1 MEGRSQK
8 TPALIAAVAAVVL
21 ILSMLL
27 DWYRLDLPERLGGRE
42 IEVPTFNAFEGLER
56 ADVAL
61 VVAAALAL
69 LFAGV
74 VLAGMLRDSPA
85 PGLVLLGAGLFAVAV
100 VVYRGSSR
108 PGRILFGGEVDTMLQ
123 FGWWL
128 ALVASVVLAV
138 AGLLAYLAGP
148 RLQLED
154 EELEDEGEPGRQPR
168 GESA

>member
-1 MEGRSQK
+1 MEARRQK
-8 TPALIAAVAAVVL
+8 TPALIAAAAAVVL
-21 ILSMLL
+21 ILSMFL

-42 IEVPTFNAFEGLER
+42 IDVPTFNAFEGLER
-56 ADVAL
+56 SDVAL
-61 VVAAALAL
+61 VVAAVLAL

-85 PGLVLLGAGLFAVAV
+85 PGLALLGAGLFAVAV

-108 PGRILFGGEVDTMLQ
+108 PGRILFGAEVDTTLR

-128 ALVASVVLAV
+128 ALAASASLAV

-154 EELEDEGEPGRQPR
+154 EELEDEEEPGPQPR